1 MREHVSTVPMA
12 FMLALSMVAAVP
24 GEQVNG
30 PPDERPARDGL
41 AEMPPAD
48 PVMSRATAG
57 APPRMTGASHNARL
71 AQSCFGNY
79 WRRC

>member
-48 PVMSRATAG
+48 PVRSRAIAG
-57 APPRMTGASHNARL
+57 APGMTGASHGGQL